1 MNNQSFEKN
10 YIDVPIDSFKTTN
23 SYSTT
28 EPKIKQEI
36 MPISNV
42 IAGTSRQIMSSNVN
56 PQMDLSRGNET
67 IEYISNEMD
76 DDNIQGNLKLFWF
89 LFESI

>member
-10 YIDVPIDSFKTTN
+10 YIDVPMESFKH
-23 SYSTT
+23 SYSST
-28 EPKIKQEI
+28 EPKMKQEI

-42 IAGTSRQIMSSNVN
+42 IAGTSRQIMSSSVN

-67 IEYISNEMD
+67 IEYISNDMD
-76 DDNIQGNLKLFWF
+76 DDNIQGN
-89 LFESI
+89 